1 MAIQFLNTVAV
12 DTNVL
17 YVDTSSD
24 RVGIG
29 TTSPGEKLTLQT
41 QANGLGSE
49 GVFIKNTFAGSTP
62 VVNSKSPFLSL
73 ATSTGSGYT
82 STIYM
87 GRNGTATDQESKI
100 EWSSSTDALSIYVK
114 GQGSYREHVR
124 FGNLSSSVARTY
136 FNGNVGIGTTSP
148 GAKLDVNGGIR
159 LGQFNTIQWGSNTSN
174 QLSIQNTLSGSTI
187 TQLGSGD
194 LELNSASN
202 GIVFKAGGATKAK
215 LLSSGNFGIGTTS
228 PSTKLEVNGITTSLG
243 FRTPPTNTNYTLIS
257 RDSAGNS
264 PLYVQSANTSAN
276 QLIAKF
282 NYGSAAANAGQNVL
296 TVAKDSSYF
305 LSTNVGIG
313 TTNPAELLTVSASD
327 DVSIRINSTKNGTW
341 TTNQKLGALEF
352 FGNDSSSGGAGL
364 KGYINLTSVNTFGA
378 AFDMNFGVGDNAT
391 DRMVIKYNGN
401 VGIGTTSPS
410 QKLDVVGN
418 IRSQFNSGDYSQLE
432 SNGSGGVIKAV
443 SATSTTVLFRSY
455 GNSYILNNLGIGT
468 TSPASKLQVNG
479 AVQVADDTATASVNK
494 VGALRY
500 RTSGNNSY
508 VDMCMQ
514 TGASTYAWVNIV
526 TNSW

>member
-124 FGNLSSSVARTY
+124 FGNISSSVARTY

-215 LLSSGNFGIGTTS
+215 LLSSGNF
-228 PSTKLEVNGITTSLG
+228 
-243 FRTPPTNTNYTLIS
+243 
-257 RDSAGNS
+257 
-264 PLYVQSANTSAN
+264 
-276 QLIAKF
+276 
-282 NYGSAAANAGQNVL
+282 
-296 TVAKDSSYF
+296 
-305 LSTNVGIG
+305 GIG